1 MDREERKELIRRIDS
16 DFGFDEKPNYLDRY
30 CCSVILVCSIIL
42 LIWLIISI

>member
-16 DFGFDEKPNYLDRY
+16 DFYEEPNYLDRY